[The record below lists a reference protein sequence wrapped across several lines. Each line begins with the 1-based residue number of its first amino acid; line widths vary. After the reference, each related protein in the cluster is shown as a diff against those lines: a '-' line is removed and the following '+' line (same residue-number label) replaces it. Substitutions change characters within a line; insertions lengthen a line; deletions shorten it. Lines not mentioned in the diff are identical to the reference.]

1 MPTRRELLEDLNDNV
16 EGLSGE
22 ILDSAEAYSNSAD
35 RIAETTETFE
45 LAINGMRVAMDD
57 AAEKHGRS
65 IKRAAS
71 DIEGGLFVSGVLH
84 LLGAVFGAA
93 AQAAPL
99 IRENNIEAAQRVQ
112 IIGSV
117 LDLIN
122 AQGPLD
128 YEYLVKRS
136 YAQDTRKGDR
146 RTLINGL
153 IWEGILYEEEVDGVM
168 LVHVADDS
176 DALEAHWDWL
186 DEMEATFDETET
198 GG

>member
-1 MPTRRELLEDLNDNV
+1 MPTRKELLEDLNDNV

-35 RIAETTETFE
+35 RIAE
-45 LAINGMRVAMDD
+45 AK
-57 AAEKHGRS
+57 EKHGRS

-71 DIEGGLFVSGVLH
+71 DIEGGLVVSGVLH

-99 IRENNIEAAQRVQ
+99 IRENNIEAAQRIQ

-117 LDLIN
+117 LDLID

-176 DALEAHWDWL
+176 DALEAYWDWL
-186 DEMEATFDETET
+186 DKMEAAFDETET